1 MSRYAA
7 VNVRFGADISQF
19 STAMQNAARQM
30 QRAGDQ
36 LQNVG
41 KSMSMNLTAPILAL
55 GTASL
60 YAFGKIDMLKRGL
73 TTFMGTTEAAEAE
86 FSKLREVAKLPGIG
100 LEEAVRGAN
109 NLMAIGMSADEAR
122 KAMMSFGNAIATV
135 GGGREMFDLA
145 IRGFGQLS
153 NAAKPLQQDLYQIA
167 NQLPQVN
174 KLMKEAFGT
183 NRAEDL
189 AAMGITGKQLAD
201 FLVTEL
207 GKLPPVTGGIAN
219 AFENMADTS
228 KIALATFGEA
238 IDKNFNISGRLT
250 QFAEWVSGLAD
261 KFKNLSPEIQK
272 ASLVFAGI
280 VAAIGP
286 LLLLLGAIVKIFPT
300 LLAGFA
306 ALKTAIAILTGPMG
320 ILALGLA
327 ALGVVV
333 YQLATKTDA
342 LQDSQ
347 VDFAK
352 ATTMATVA
360 IDKEQSRLKELY
372 KQLSD
377 TNLKQSDRVGLIK
390 EFNQISGANI
400 KNIDDETKFQNALAE
415 AYKKTNEQM
424 QAKKFNAL
432 EAARLQRETDLIALQ
447 SEIET
452 AKAKA
457 DQYKKE
463 NIVKIGPI
471 EFTTT
476 PISDLF
482 GTPLDDL
489 DALNQKAESLRL
501 TIQALSREMYKIS
514 PSGEVAKIDTT
525 VKTTTGGNKTDPKAI
540 EVTPQLRFSYKKEHE
555 EFLYELEQQGEQ
567 EVKVIER
574 SNAMVGKA
582 VESKSTVYSRW
593 ITNTTAQMRKAV
605 EQLGAEFSNII
616 QGSLAGMI
624 NDSFA
629 MIGENIA
636 MKQDPFENIG
646 KNLKD
651 SMGKLLATL
660 GSAMISWGI
669 AQMAFNVA
677 LGTLNPVGMIAAG
690 AAMVAIGAGVSRAA
704 QGGLKGAATSSGGNA
719 GSYSG
724 GSETLT
730 LQTRLDG
737 NDLYLSGQR
746 TQLVRGR

>member
-153 NAAKPLQQDLYQIA
+153 NSAKPLQQDLYQIA

-280 VAAIGP
+280 LAAIGP
-286 LLLLLGAIVKIFPT
+286 IMVGLGGVIKLLPFLVS
-300 LLAGFA
+300 GFA
-306 ALKTAIAILTGPMG
+306 ALSAAAPYLAAIGVAGYLIYKNWDSVAKKIVEVTNYFIDLYNQSIIFRGFINGQIMAFKNMFSILGGVFNLIGNNITMIFREVGSLFRFIGKIIKSVLTGDIDG
-320 ILALGLA
+320 IVA
-327 ALGVVV
+327 AYKDFGSSMADAIYDGVKGGINVV
-333 YQLATKTDA
+333 DDMLK
-342 LQDSQ
+342 
-347 VDFAK
+347 DFYGN
-352 ATTMATVA
+352 VA
-360 IDKEQSRLKELY
+360 DGIDKTINPKIIAKVSYQTEGEKPVANVAELMTP
-372 KQLSD
+372 KGGK
-377 TNLKQSDRVGLIK
+377 TTVGNEPK
-390 EFNQISGANI
+390 ISGV
-400 KNIDDETKFQNALAE
+400 D
-415 AYKKTNEQM
+415 Y
-424 QAKKFNAL
+424 
-432 EAARLQRETDLIALQ
+432 
-447 SEIET
+447 S
-452 AKAKA
+452 
-457 DQYKKE
+457 
-463 NIVKIGPI
+463 
-471 EFTTT
+471 
-476 PISDLF
+476 
-482 GTPLDDL
+482 
-489 DALNQKAESLRL
+489 
-501 TIQALSREMYKIS
+501 
-514 PSGEVAKIDTT
+514 
-525 VKTTTGGNKTDPKAI
+525 
-540 EVTPQLRFSYKKEHE
+540 KEHE
-555 EFLYELEQQGEQ
+555 SLVRQLERQGEK
-567 EVKVIER
+567 EVEVITR
-574 SNAMVGKA
+574 SNALIGKA

-629 MIGENIA
+629 TIGENIA

-724 GSETLT
+724 GNETLT

>member
-153 NAAKPLQQDLYQIA
+153 NSAKPLQQDLYQIA

-238 IDKNFNISGRLT
+238 IDKNFNISGKLT

-280 VAAIGP
+280 LAAIGP
-286 LLLLLGAIVKIFPT
+286 IMVGLGGVIKLLPFLVS
-300 LLAGFA
+300 GFA
-306 ALKTAIAILTGPMG
+306 ALSAAAPYLAAIGVAGYLIYKNWDSVAKKIVEVTNYFIDLYNTSLIFRSYINGQIAGFKNMFTILGGVFDLMKNSLTAFGSAASSIFSYLGKVIKAVLTGDFAS
-320 ILALGLA
+320 ILD
-327 ALGVVV
+327 
-333 YQLATKTDA
+333 ATKTLGKEMGNA
-342 LQDSQ
+342 WLTG
-347 VDFAK
+347 AK
-352 ATTMATVA
+352 SFFNVLTDTNNEIIGNLADG
-360 IDKEQSRLKELY
+360 IDKTINPKIIAKVSYQTEGEKPVSNVAELMTPKGG
-372 KQLSD
+372 KQTGGDVS
-377 TNLKQSDRVGLIK
+377 KFDRV
-390 EFNQISGANI
+390 S
-400 KNIDDETKFQNALAE
+400 
-415 AYKKTNEQM
+415 
-424 QAKKFNAL
+424 
-432 EAARLQRETDLIALQ
+432 IA
-447 SEIET
+447 
-452 AKAKA
+452 
-457 DQYKKE
+457 
-463 NIVKIGPI
+463 
-471 EFTTT
+471 
-476 PISDLF
+476 
-482 GTPLDDL
+482 
-489 DALNQKAESLRL
+489 
-501 TIQALSREMYKIS
+501 
-514 PSGEVAKIDTT
+514 
-525 VKTTTGGNKTDPKAI
+525 
-540 EVTPQLRFSYKKEHE
+540 KKEHE
-555 EFLYELEQQGEQ
+555 AFIS
-567 EVKVIER
+567 EVEKESVKEAEVVGR
-574 SNAMVGKA
+574 SNELIGKQ
-582 VESKSTVYSRW
+582 VERKMGFFKRIYADWVTDASAT
-593 ITNTTAQMRKAV
+593 MRKAT

-629 MIGENIA
+629 TIGENIA

-724 GSETLT
+724 GNETLT

>member
-201 FLVTEL
+201 FLVNEL

-228 KIALATFGEA
+228 KVALASFGEA
-238 IDKNFNISGRLT
+238 IEKNFDISGKLNKIGEMFT
-250 QFAEWVSGLAD
+250 SLVE
-261 KFKNLSPEIQK
+261 KFKNLSPATQGLIL
-272 ASLVFAGI
+272 SIAGLA
-280 VAAIGP
+280 AAIGP
-286 LLLLLGAIVKIFPT
+286 LLFGIGAVVKILPV
-300 LLAGFA
+300 LMSGF
-306 ALKTAIAILTGPMG
+306 TALTGPVG
-320 ILALGLA
+320 LALAAIGLLVSGIILFNNHNKQTA
-327 ALGVVV
+327 PIISEVDKAIMSETASAKALFAQLGNTNFEHKRRIELIDEINTK
-333 YQLATKTDA
+333 YGTHLKNMSDEGDFANQLAIAYSKVSDQLITKIR
-342 LQDSQ
+342 LQ
-347 VDFAK
+347 AN
-352 ATTMATVA
+352 
-360 IDKEQSRLKELY
+360 EKELVDLIQKQIQLE
-372 KQLSD
+372 KQLEAV
-377 TNLKQSDRVGLIK
+377 QIK
-390 EFNQISGANI
+390 NNEDAKKGIAISGNRAYAIWQEIEALKVRQQLLLNKGVEI
-400 KNIDDETKFQNALAE
+400 SSQTESTKAVNPFTVKGKSQTDELGQDITLKWEELA
-415 AYKKTNEQM
+415 
-424 QAKKFNAL
+424 KFNAQGYENFTNEFQANVDNGDL
-432 EAARLQRETDLIALQ
+432 ETVTTSLENRLEDMRVR
-447 SEIET
+447 T
-452 AKAKA
+452 AKKLMEFKQSVV
-457 DQYKKE
+457 DIQNELKDTIK
-463 NIVKIGPI
+463 NGFTNMIV
-471 EFTTT
+471 
-476 PISDLF
+476 
-482 GTPLDDL
+482 
-489 DALNQKAESLRL
+489 
-501 TIQALSREMYKIS
+501 
-514 PSGEVAKIDTT
+514 
-525 VKTTTGGNKTDPKAI
+525 
-540 EVTPQLRFSYKKEHE
+540 
-555 EFLYELEQQGEQ
+555 
-567 EVKVIER
+567 
-574 SNAMVGKA
+574 
-582 VESKSTVYSRW
+582 
-593 ITNTTAQMRKAV
+593 
-605 EQLGAEFSNII
+605 
-616 QGSLAGMI
+616 
-624 NDSFA
+624 DSFA
-629 MIGENIA
+629 TIGENSA

-690 AAMVAIGAGVSRAA
+690 AAMVAIGAGVSKAA

-724 GSETLT
+724 GNETLT